1 MSAVT
6 PASLPLFL
14 QKFSA
19 YHFRVRFEAR
29 QAFTFSGK
37 WYFLPRY
44 ALGNALKNSSR
55 FSHLYGELFKPHET
69 EDGTNSSSRLIIRVD
84 KPSRRGFSRGEA
96 LDIYI
101 TIISQDPQ
109 LVEDFLT
116 FLPEWQAYN
125 FFNDHSFIYRS
136 YQLFSPEASL
146 YRNGSTIDQARLTI
160 NFFVRQAPRWHEH
173 LSLRFLT
180 PTTLKVDQVL
190 KPSRRDAMTLPLKA
204 HHKGPKGSENS
215 CLIFEKHFPSPK
227 STFLYKSTHYEKQ
240 KRRHFFENHSLMIR
254 PQHIF
259 EEMPSLTIIT
269 P

>member
-69 EDGTNSSSRLIIRVD
+69 EDGTNSSSRLIIRAD

-116 FLPEWQAYN
+116 FLP
-125 FFNDHSFIYRS
+125 SGR
-136 YQLFSPEASL
+136 
-146 YRNGSTIDQARLTI
+146 R
-160 NFFVRQAPRWHEH
+160 
-173 LSLRFLT
+173 
-180 PTTLKVDQVL
+180 TT
-190 KPSRRDAMTLPLKA
+190 
-204 HHKGPKGSENS
+204 
-215 CLIFEKHFPSPK
+215 
-227 STFLYKSTHYEKQ
+227 
-240 KRRHFFENHSLMIR
+240 
-254 PQHIF
+254 
-259 EEMPSLTIIT
+259 SLTITASSTVLTNSSAPKPLSTATDRLSIKHAL
-269 P
+269 